1 MGVVRA
7 AAGYP
12 VAFPHSSSSFSSQP
26 LSILHPLV
34 SLSPLHKQHDNSSP
48 QGRGSCGRCLTYRP
62 LYRISG
68 TAPYGRAGHFCFTV
82 EETEAQR
89 GARPHEGQGVEPD
102 SNPDQRV
109 PPGCTHC
116 SAAPVPD
123 PPPPYLPPTGMWE
136 LRLVEHPWLSRLRLQ
151 AAGALDQAHPQPA
164 VLPGGDCPTPSPG
177 ASPRRKEGAADCQG
191 WEGI

>member
-1 MGVVRA
+1 M
-7 AAGYP
+7 AGLVISASQLRKLRP
-12 VAFPHSSSSFSSQP
+12 REVQGHTRGKGWSRIQTQTSGCPLGAHTALRLLFP
-26 LSILHPLV
+26 
-34 SLSPLHKQHDNSSP
+34 
-48 QGRGSCGRCLTYRP
+48 T
-62 LYRISG
+62 
-68 TAPYGRAGHFCFTV
+68 
-82 EETEAQR
+82 
-89 GARPHEGQGVEPD
+89 
-102 SNPDQRV
+102 
-109 PPGCTHC
+109 
-116 SAAPVPD
+116 